1 MPFLGLCRRPA
12 LPPTSFSYSRVP
24 HALRRPFRTDWGWLR
39 DTVDLFDPFI
49 DLDTHLFRH
58 SSQTN
63 YLSGKQQCCCPCRYS
78 KNTTATIGTSVR
90 RLESIPCLLAAS
102 TMLSSRLP
110 PLANR
115 RLACST
121 AAVFTLVL
129 VVLTL
134 RSLSSYTT
142 STIIAGHGP
151 SQWPISGFNGGYNT
165 DGNKDDNNNA
175 GANIENLPTSSLA
188 VPADTS
194 SWKLP
199 DIYYTHTTHNQPST
213 CEQRFGPAYLEELRH
228 TRATYCSADSPSQ
241 LTCFHNNNGADNK
254 GGRTDSFCIAQ
265 GAVFNQ
271 ATKKFQVACD
281 TLAEPWGVEKNESSL
296 KLQSFGRYWYDT
308 GPRIVMDRALSLVAP
323 KQERDAEISPAS
335 LSASSPPPP
344 PPPGKK
350 ENFTILLKREGELNP
365 WHCLLEIISL
375 TFSIDVLR
383 MTPQQQDETAEA
395 AEMAPFWTLADA
407 ENTQVVILD
416 DRLDGPYFDL
426 WQLFAKKPIVRIG
439 DLESPP
445 SSNNEMGNVIIPLPG
460 ASNPLWQGDWETHPC
475 RHSVLLQT
483 FAWRVLRYYDIPDTL
498 EEYGDNS
505 SSGDDV
511 ASNEDKDKV
520 VVTFIDRRGQRKLV
534 DMDSHIAALRDR
546 YENEQQHVVIH
557 VVDLAALS
565 FPEQIKL
572 VRNSDV
578 LAGVHGAGL
587 THGLWMKEHSTM
599 VEILPEDLN
608 HKGFRNFAGVL
619 GHDYF
624 STHGS
629 KVADNSGNWQHDD
642 VSIDGERFLEVM
654 DFAIKSMYNKGRLNY
669 DVN

>member
-1 MPFLGLCRRPA
+1 
-12 LPPTSFSYSRVP
+12 
-24 HALRRPFRTDWGWLR
+24 
-39 DTVDLFDPFI
+39 
-49 DLDTHLFRH
+49 
-58 SSQTN
+58 
-63 YLSGKQQCCCPCRYS
+63 
-78 KNTTATIGTSVR
+78 
-90 RLESIPCLLAAS
+90 
-102 TMLSSRLP
+102 MLSSRLP

-115 RLACST
+115 RLVYST

-134 RSLSSYTT
+134 RSLNSYTAS
-142 STIIAGHGP
+142 STIITGHDP
-151 SQWPISGFNGGYNT
+151 SQWSIPAFNGGSDT
-165 DGNKDDNNNA
+165 GGNKDENH
-175 GANIENLPTSSLA
+175 GANMESPPTSPLVAPA
-188 VPADTS
+188 VKA
-194 SWKLP
+194 SWDLP
-199 DIYYTHTTHNQPST
+199 DDYYTHAIQNQSST

-228 TRATYCSADSPSQ
+228 TRATYCTADSPSQ
-241 LTCFHNNNGADNK
+241 LTCFHNNNGANNK

-265 GAVFNQ
+265 GAVFHQ
-271 ATKKFQVACD
+271 ASKKFQVACD
-281 TLAEPWGVEKNESSL
+281 TLAEPWGVETNESSL

-308 GPRIVMDRALSLVAP
+308 GPRIVMDRALSLVVP
-323 KQERDAEISPAS
+323 KQERDVELLPTSSSSSSSSSS
-335 LSASSPPPP
+335 LSPP

-350 ENFTILLKREGELNP
+350 ENYTILLKREGELNP
-365 WHCLLEIISL
+365 WHCLLEILSL

-383 MTPQQQDETAEA
+383 MTPQQQDATAEST
-395 AEMAPFWTLADA
+395 PFWTLADA

-416 DRLDGPYFDL
+416 ERLDGPYFDL

-445 SSNNEMGNVIIPLPG
+445 SNNGMGNVIIPLPG
-460 ASNPLWQGDWETHPC
+460 ASNPLWQGDWEPHPC

-498 EEYGDNS
+498 EEYGGSSS
-505 SSGDDV
+505 SSGADE
-511 ASNEDKDKV
+511 SSKQDKDKV

-546 YENEQQHVVIH
+546 YEIEQEQHVVIH
-557 VVDLAALS
+557 VVDLAALP
-565 FPEQIKL
+565 FREQIQL
-572 VRNSDV
+572 VRNSDI

-587 THGLWMKEHSTM
+587 THGLWMKEHSAM

-642 VSIDGERFLEVM
+642 VSIDEDRFLEVM
-654 DFAIKSMYNKGRLNY
+654 DLAIKSMYNKGRLNY